1 MEEKILLSGN
11 IHPEIAINV
20 KSTPISLLEGTEK
33 ENEGM
38 VEKLYLKRLAKA
50 FPELKVNLSF

>member
-1 MEEKILLSGN
+1 M
-11 IHPEIAINV
+11 

-38 VEKLYLKRLAKA
+38 VEKLYLKRVAKA